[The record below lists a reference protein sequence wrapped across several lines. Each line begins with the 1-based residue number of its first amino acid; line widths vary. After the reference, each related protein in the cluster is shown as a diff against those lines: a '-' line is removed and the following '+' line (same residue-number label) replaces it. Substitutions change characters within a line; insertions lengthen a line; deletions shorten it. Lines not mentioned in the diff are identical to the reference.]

1 VSKRLKKI
9 LSCALIGLAAAVV
22 VLGLWRLGLMRR
34 WEYATWAWRAKYFAG
49 PGPATDKIK
58 LILLDQHSLDW
69 GKEEMGL
76 AWPWPR
82 EVYVPLIDFCRRG
95 GARAVAF
102 DVLYTEPSSRGV
114 SQDVA
119 LGEAIRRSPP
129 FVGAISLSRKKSGS
143 SVWPPDYSDRGIAI
157 EGVNSWLENPELEE
171 SLVYPW
177 ATFPIPEVGL
187 NSVILGNVTEE
198 PDPDS
203 IFRQAA
209 LFSLFKGSAV
219 PLLGCGA
226 YLAPQRG
233 SDTPISVK
241 AGVLRIGE
249 KTIPLDKS
257 GRAILRFRGKTE
269 LYDPVTAAA
278 VIQSELRI
286 QEGGEAPLDPEIFR
300 DCYVFFGF
308 SAPGLLDL
316 RATPLSP
323 VAPGVL
329 IHATV
334 LDNLLSEDFIQV
346 VPLSLIIIG
355 IVFFSIIAGAALSLV
370 KKAWQTVV
378 VSLVLLPIPWLIGFA
393 AYPAGF
399 WWPIIASEV
408 ALALSLVGTLVYNY
422 ATEGKQKAFIK
433 QAFKHYLSSDVI
445 DRLIN
450 DPSQLQL
457 GGERRELTILF
468 SDLQGFSSISE
479 HMSPVELTTLLND
492 YLSDM
497 TDIIMEEGGT
507 LDKYEG
513 DAILAFWNAP
523 LSQDDHAG
531 RACRAAIRCQ
541 RKLQARRAEFRERTG
556 AELYQ
561 RIGINTGE
569 VVVGNMGSRERFDY
583 TVLGDAANLASRL
596 EGANKAFGTYLMV
609 SEETWSQTSGN
620 FVGRELG
627 KLRVVGRKTQ
637 VTVFE
642 PWGLKGESL
651 PAGWKEFA
659 EGVGF
664 CYQREWNKALSVF
677 EQLTDDPAAQVY
689 ATRCRHI
696 IDTPG
701 SSWDGIWNLTQK

>member
-9 LSCALIGLAAAVV
+9 SSCALIGLAAALV
-22 VLGLWRLGLMRR
+22 VLGLWHLGLMRQ
-34 WEYATWAWRAKYFAG
+34 WEYTTWAWRAKYFAE
-49 PGPATDKIK
+49 PGPASDQIK

-76 AWPWPR
+76 SWPWPR
-82 EVYVPLIDFCRRG
+82 SVYVPLLDFCRRG

-114 SQDVA
+114 SQDIA
-119 LGEAIRRSPP
+119 LGEAIKRSPP
-129 FVGAISLSRKKSGS
+129 FVGALSLSRKKSGS
-143 SVWPPDYSDRGIAI
+143 SVWPPDYSDRWIDIDGI
-157 EGVNSWLENPELEE
+157 NRWLDDPELKE

-177 ATFPIPEVGL
+177 ATFPIPEVGI

-198 PDPDS
+198 PDSDS
-203 IFRQAA
+203 IFRQAG
-209 LFSLFKGSAV
+209 LFSIFKENAV

-226 YLAPQRG
+226 YLAPLSG
-233 SDTPISVK
+233 SDIPISIE
-241 AGVLRIGE
+241 AGMLRIGE

-257 GRAILRFRGKTE
+257 GRAILRFRGKAE
-269 LYDPVTAAA
+269 IYQPVTAAA

-286 QEGGEAPLDPEIFR
+286 QEGGEATIDPEIFR

-334 LDNLLSEDFIQV
+334 LDNLLSGDFIRV
-346 VPLSLIIIG
+346 VPLSIIIAG
-355 IVFFSIIAGAALSLV
+355 IIICSIIAGAALSLV
-370 KKAWQTVV
+370 KKAWQTVI
-378 VSLVLLPIPWLIGFA
+378 VSLVLLPIPWLVGFA
-393 AYPAGF
+393 SYAAGF
-399 WWPIIASEV
+399 WWPIIASEA
-408 ALALSLVGTLVYNY
+408 ALAISLVGTLVYNY
-422 ATEGKQKAFIK
+422 ATEGRQKAFIK

-479 HMSPVELTTLLND
+479 HMNPVELTTLLND

-497 TDIIMEEGGT
+497 TNIIMEEGGT

-513 DAILAFWNAP
+513 DAIMAFWNAP
-523 LSQDDHAG
+523 ISQDDHAC

-541 RKLQARRAEFRERTG
+541 RKLAARRSEFKERTG

-609 SEETWSQTSGN
+609 SAETWSQTSGN

-627 KLRVVGRKTQ
+627 KLRVVGRKTP
-637 VTVFE
+637 VAVFE
-642 PWGLKGESL
+642 PWGIKEEPL
-651 PAGWKEFA
+651 PSGWKEFA

-664 CYQREWNKALSVF
+664 CYQREWDKALSVF
-677 EQLTDDPAAQVY
+677 EELTDDPAAQVY
-689 ATRCRHI
+689 AARCRDI

-701 SSWDGIWNLTQK
+701 SNWDGIWNLTQK